1 MILTMGAVSASENI
15 TDDQLTVEDEANIYG
30 NSQEDE
36 LAEVQYVDGFGVE
49 FQQSIALNSESE
61 LLWVNNY
68 EHKDGNLKININDNP
83 APAYNKKLSDT
94 VEVKLADLGITSMGN
109 YKIAASFQPTN
120 GNPIKLL

>member
-1 MILTMGAVSASENI
+1 MRFKHLIILGLVLMILTIGEVSASENI
-15 TDDQLTVEDEANIYG
+15 TDDQLTVEDEAIIHG

-68 EHKDGNLKININDNP
+68 NHLDGNLKINIKF
-83 APAYNKKLSDT
+83 AKAWHSAKRALQ
-94 VEVKLADLGITSMGN
+94 
-109 YKIAASFQPTN
+109 AAEYFVYSRVQ
-120 GNPIKLL
+120 G